1 MLSCISFHY
10 YSIASDELAVISTS
24 GCYCFLWNKH
34 LLISTGQAIY
44 GKAYQ
49 KLSAKIQKIKHVSTV
64 DVLGIGQANFSLSH
78 PLYNLY
84 YFLLIF
90 SFFVMLPN
98 ILKWLNT
105 EMDFLHTWQFSIY
118 FWKKTAE
125 NNYNFHNFF
134 FKGYHQGI

>member
-49 KLSAKIQKIKHVSTV
+49 KLSAKIQKIKHISTV
-64 DVLGIGQANFSLSH
+64 DVLGTGQANFSLPH
-78 PLYNLY
+78 PLYNLH

-90 SFFVMLPN
+90 PIFLMPLS
-98 ILKWLNT
+98 ILK
-105 EMDFLHTWQFSIY
+105 
-118 FWKKTAE
+118 
-125 NNYNFHNFF
+125 
-134 FKGYHQGI
+134 

>member
-49 KLSAKIQKIKHVSTV
+49 KLSAKIQKIKHISTV

-90 SFFVMLPN
+90 SSFSYASQYSKVIKYRDGFSTYMT
-98 ILKWLNT
+98 IQHI
-105 EMDFLHTWQFSIY
+105 FLE
-118 FWKKTAE
+118 E
-125 NNYNFHNFF
+125 NS
-134 FKGYHQGI
+134 